1 MSPLDIDIKGEIWS
15 YDHFHCLN
23 PALFYKP
30 RPVQNFIKD
39 ANNAVK
45 WKVDNKL
52 IQKMNDSKWVKFLY
66 ESIFVL
72 WFYVMTVSMP
82 KYDDNSIKIFKYSK
96 TVLEFLK

>member
-82 KYDDNSIKIFKYSK
+82 KYGDNSIKIFKYSK